1 MGKYREQHGNGIFDT
16 QLNRSI
22 EANLKNKDWR
32 KYQAWLNAGNTPDPI
47 LVPAYTGAQALSAL
61 RSQHAAIHQNSLTLN
76 IHGKAKFRHN
86 LHSLWYD
93 VIVSDPTLTIIKTK
107 QMIKISGG
115 AAKQTITFRLELRIP
130 QNLNHLITRRQP

>member
-1 MGKYREQHGNGIFDT
+1 MAKYRLQNGSEIFDAE
-16 QLNRSI
+16 LNISI
-22 EANLKNKDWR
+22 PANIRNRDWR

-61 RSQHAAIHQNSLTLN
+61 RSQHAAIQQNSLTLN
-76 IHGKAKFRHN
+76 IHGNAKFKHH

-93 VIVSDPTLTIIKTK
+93 VIISDPTLTIIKTK

-115 AAKQTITFRLELRIP
+115 AAKQTITFRLELHIP
-130 QNLNHLITRRQP
+130 QNLNHMITRRQP